1 ASGGHGSYR
10 ARLAFPK
17 AGRWTL
23 TARAGS
29 TTSRL
34 GTVTVRKAAGIPIS
48 FVWPTSV
55 AVEPGGSL
63 LVAENGLAR
72 VMRVGLSTGRVTD
85 VVSLTKAYAV
95 RRASSGAVYATD
107 GSVLRRIDGST
118 PVKVADSE
126 SDIGP
131 LAVAPNGDVYFTTET
146 KLWKLAGGSGT
157 PVRL

>member
-1 ASGGHGSYR
+1 SAAPVLTAGKAWTAKLTVRPASFQGTVRVRASGPGRLDIRASGGHGSYR

-34 GTVTVRKAAGIPIS
+34 GTVTVRKAAGISIS

-72 VMRVGLSTGRVTD
+72 IMRVGLSTGRVTE

-118 PVKVADSE
+118 PVK
-126 SDIGP
+126 
-131 LAVAPNGDVYFTTET
+131 
-146 KLWKLAGGSGT
+146 
-157 PVRL
+157 